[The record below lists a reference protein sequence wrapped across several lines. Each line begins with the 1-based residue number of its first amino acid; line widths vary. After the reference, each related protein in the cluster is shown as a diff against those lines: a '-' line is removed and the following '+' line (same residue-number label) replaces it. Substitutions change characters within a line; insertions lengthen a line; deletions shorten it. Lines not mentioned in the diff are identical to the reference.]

1 MTRRSGDDRYF
12 RWCRTAGDGAL
23 ARLAGMR
30 VRRFELRL
38 VGGALVVGWTI
49 SAILV
54 LVAYRPG
61 GPLDLLVGLTMLVP
75 VAIAVAGLVWP
86 PVARGSG
93 AFPLM
98 VWLGIVALL
107 CLVPSIIGIV
117 DLLQTSASSSLVPSP
132 EAAYPWLIALA
143 ATSLFSG
150 LGIARRLRG
159 GAAVRRRRFID
170 GALIGTALT
179 VLSATIFASAALA
192 NAAAIRET
200 VPTTSRFGPTDPT
213 GQPPLCDGPLAAG
226 PTATLAETLDGV
238 VDLRP
243 IGSIDLDGVRDDTDF
258 RWSAY
263 VATDRELGSSGA
275 IRLAPEAWVRSPGQ
289 PWATAAP
296 QAVDPLSVDLQVL
309 GTALAAAN
317 RTTAE
322 DRGVDV
328 IEGARA
334 RHCVVAVDGTTFR
347 AAFPQVKWLVGDADL
362 HRWRGELDYW
372 VFMDGQLGQVIG
384 DASGDAIEI
393 VDGAILATVNIKLT
407 ATERGDTVVIYPP

>member
-1 MTRRSGDDRYF
+1 MTTGTS
-12 RWCRTAGDGAL
+12 
-23 ARLAGMR
+23 
-30 VRRFELRL
+30 
-38 VGGALVVGWTI
+38 GGAGRPGTGHSLDSPACG
-49 SAILV
+49 SAGSSCDWSG
-54 LVAYRPG
+54 APSSWAGRSARSSCWWPTGPG

-150 LGIARRLRG
+150 LGIARHLRG

-213 GQPPLCDGPLAAG
+213 GQPPPLRRSAGGGPDRDPRRDARRRGRPAPDRLDRPRRRPRRHGLPLERVRRDGPRARLVGGDPPRPRGMG
-226 PTATLAETLDGV
+226 PE
-238 VDLRP
+238 
-243 IGSIDLDGVRDDTDF
+243 
-258 RWSAY
+258 
-263 VATDRELGSSGA
+263 
-275 IRLAPEAWVRSPGQ
+275 PG
-289 PWATAAP
+289 P
-296 QAVDPLSVDLQVL
+296 AV
-309 GTALAAAN
+309 GH
-317 RTTAE
+317 R
-322 DRGVDV
+322 
-328 IEGARA
+328 GAR
-334 RHCVVAVDGTTFR
+334 RRSTR
-347 AAFPQVKWLVGDADL
+347 
-362 HRWRGELDYW
+362 
-372 VFMDGQLGQVIG
+372 
-384 DASGDAIEI
+384 
-393 VDGAILATVNIKLT
+393 
-407 ATERGDTVVIYPP
+407 

>member
-159 GAAVRRRRFID
+159 GAARPPP
-170 GALIGTALT
+170 A
-179 VLSATIFASAALA
+179 AS
-192 NAAAIRET
+192 
-200 VPTTSRFGPTDPT
+200 ST
-213 GQPPLCDGPLAAG
+213 G
-226 PTATLAETLDGV
+226 
-238 VDLRP
+238 R
-243 IGSIDLDGVRDDTDF
+243 
-258 RWSAY
+258 
-263 VATDRELGSSGA
+263 
-275 IRLAPEAWVRSPGQ
+275 
-289 PWATAAP
+289 
-296 QAVDPLSVDLQVL
+296 
-309 GTALAAAN
+309 
-317 RTTAE
+317 
-322 DRGVDV
+322 
-328 IEGARA
+328 
-334 RHCVVAVDGTTFR
+334 
-347 AAFPQVKWLVGDADL
+347 
-362 HRWRGELDYW
+362 
-372 VFMDGQLGQVIG
+372 
-384 DASGDAIEI
+384 
-393 VDGAILATVNIKLT
+393 
-407 ATERGDTVVIYPP
+407 

>member
-12 RWCRTAGDGAL
+12 RWCRTVEDGAF

-75 VAIAVAGLVWP
+75 VAIAITGLVWP

-93 AFPLM
+93 
-98 VWLGIVALL
+98 G
-107 CLVPSIIGIV
+107 VPAHG
-117 DLLQTSASSSLVPSP
+117 
-132 EAAYPWLIALA
+132 LA
-143 ATSLFSG
+143 G
-150 LGIARRLRG
+150 DR
-159 GAAVRRRRFID
+159 GAALPRAVHHRHRRPAPDVGVELARAVAGGGLPVADRPRRDEPVQRSRHRPPPPRGAAIRRRRFID

-179 VLSATIFASAALA
+179 VLSATIFAGAALA
-192 NAAAIRET
+192 NASAIRET

-213 GQPPLCDGPLAAG
+213 GEPPLCDGPLAAG

-238 VDLRP
+238 VDLRS

-263 VATDRELGSSGA
+263 VATDRELGASGA
-275 IRLAPEAWVRSPGQ
+275 IRLAPEAWVQSPGQ

-296 QAVDPLSVDLQVL
+296 EAVDPLSIDLQVL
-309 GTALAAAN
+309 VTALAAAN

-347 AAFPQVKWLVGDADL
+347 AAFPQVAVAGRRCRPPPLARRARLLGLHGRPARPGDRRRERRR
-362 HRWRGELDYW
+362 HRDRR
-372 VFMDGQLGQVIG
+372 
-384 DASGDAIEI
+384 
-393 VDGAILATVNIKLT
+393 T
-407 ATERGDTVVIYPP
+407 ARSWPP